1 MKQSNQFNTIPVY
14 ISCEMCNKEVRIS
27 PSRVGKTKYCS
38 QACYDK
44 SKKGKAFTNI
54 THQMSKTR
62 IYSIWKGMRKRCLN
76 TNEPAYVNY
85 GGRGIKICD
94 RWEDFENFYIDMK
107 DSYADDLTL
116 DRINNEG
123 NYEPKNCRW
132 ATRKQQANNRRQ
144 RCDSTKTK
152 KG

>member
-1 MKQSNQFNTIPVY
+1 
-14 ISCEMCNKEVRIS
+14 
-27 PSRVGKTKYCS
+27 
-38 QACYDK
+38 
-44 SKKGKAFTNI
+44 
-54 THQMSKTR
+54 MSKTR